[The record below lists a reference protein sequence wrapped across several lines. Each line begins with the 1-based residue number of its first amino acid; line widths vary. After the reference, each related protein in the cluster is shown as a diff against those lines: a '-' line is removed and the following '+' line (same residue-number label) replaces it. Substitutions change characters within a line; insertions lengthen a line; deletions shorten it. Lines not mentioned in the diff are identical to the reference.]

1 MTENTTETETQAEAA
16 EPTLNPDETP
26 TFNPAVTAVQ
36 VDNNTLHV
44 RSGPWGGPAITIRD
58 TDGDGLLGQLLDRID
73 GDRTVAEVCER
84 FESAQQMEIK
94 QLLSSL
100 TESNVLTTE
109 SPTET
114 QSHLALKYQFQQNE
128 RERLGEKSVLIVA
141 CDRMGRSIATD
152 LLEMGVGSIDVTQP
166 YTDPI
171 DNTATIEDDRLT
183 YHDDPALLPL
193 IESADLVVYT
203 ASRQRPLISD
213 LNELAVET
221 DTPLLPVQIHGFDG
235 IVGPAVFPN
244 ETACYTC
251 FVERTRANVV
261 DPDGYEA
268 YRSTLDADNRLSTA
282 SLPAFSRMLAG
293 FAAMELLHLL
303 AYGTGYTAGRVVTI
317 DSLELSMEAND
328 VLTLPRCECCGVP
341 AGADVQRFVSMEDVV
356 HAGKLNDENAE
367 HGTSHQSHALTD
379 EVSAE

>member
-1 MTENTTETETQAEAA
+1 MTDANTD
-16 EPTLNPDETP
+16 TLTDDETLAP
-26 TFNPAVTAVQ
+26 TQTPSFNPAVTAVQ
-36 VDNNTLHV
+36 VDDNTLHV
-44 RSGPWGGPAITIRD
+44 RGGPWGGPAITITD
-58 TDGDGLLGQLLDRID
+58 TDGDGLLGALLDRID
-73 GDRTVAEVCER
+73 GEQTVSDIYDSFDGE
-84 FESAQQMEIK
+84 QQTEIK
-94 QLLSSL
+94 RLLANL
-100 TESNVLTTE
+100 TDSNVLTTD

-128 RERLGEKSVLIVA
+128 RTRLSEQSVLIVS

-152 LLEMGVGSIDVTQP
+152 LLEMGVGSIEFTQP
-166 YTDPI
+166 YG
-171 DNTATIEDDRLT
+171 ATTHDRDIHSIQDDRFT
-183 YHDDPALLPL
+183 SHDDPALPTLV
-193 IESADLVVYT
+193 SKVDLVVYT
-203 ASRQRPLISD
+203 ASRQRPLVSD
-213 LNELAVET
+213 LNELAIET

-244 ETACYTC
+244 ETACYNC

-261 DPDGYEA
+261 DQDGYEA
-268 YRSTLDADNRLSTA
+268 YRSALDSDDRLSTA

-293 FAAMELLHLL
+293 FASMELLHLL

-356 HAGKLNDENAE
+356 RAGKLNDARSEQAHDE
-367 HGTSHQSHALTD
+367 SQTSTS